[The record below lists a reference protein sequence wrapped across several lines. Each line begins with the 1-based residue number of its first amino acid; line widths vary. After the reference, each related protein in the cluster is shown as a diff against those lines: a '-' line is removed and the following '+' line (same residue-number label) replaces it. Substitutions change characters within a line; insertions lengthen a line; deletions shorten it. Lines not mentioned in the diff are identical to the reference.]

1 MISQLNSKMNR
12 KYYYFFGIS
21 ILFFGIAQLFIFSTD
36 LRSED
41 ELHQQHFNM
50 KYGIFAINQPE
61 DLNFAGEEIPI
72 YSSEIWERIDK
83 ELLKNTYWQS
93 NTMLYFKKANK
104 YFPIIE
110 PILKE
115 YNIPDDF
122 KYLALIESG
131 LDNVVSPAGASGFWQ
146 ILKGTAREH
155 GLEVNSAIDERYNL
169 EKATVVACEYLQDA
183 YNKFGTWTMAAA
195 SYNMGKN
202 GVRRRIAKQESNNYY
217 NLHLNNE
224 TSRYVF
230 RIIAVKEILQNP
242 RKYGFMFREKDLYS
256 MPNYRTVDVDSTIA
270 DLTEFAKSQNI
281 KVEQIDFLNIDAESH
296 DFEVLESIDLSFYNV
311 QLICIEMFDSGIKM
325 NEDKF
330 KKYLSKY
337 DYHLIKIIGSNGF
350 FEYKN

>member
-21 ILFFGIAQLFIFSTD
+21 ILFFGIAQLFIFSAD
-36 LRSED
+36 LKSED

-115 YNIPDDF
+115 HNIPDDF

-242 RKYGFMFREKDLYS
+242 RKYGFMFRDKDMYT
-256 MPNYRTVDVDSTIA
+256 MPNYTTVEVDSTIVDLA
-270 DLTEFAKSQNI
+270 DFAKKNGINYKLLKQFNPWLRSTSLPDKSRRKYI
-281 KVEQIDFLNIDAESH
+281 LKIPTDTDLMVFEDFAVDT
-296 DFEVLESIDLSFYNV
+296 
-311 QLICIEMFDSGIKM
+311 DSVK
-325 NEDKF
+325 
-330 KKYLSKY
+330 
-337 DYHLIKIIGSNGF
+337 
-350 FEYKN
+350 

>member
-12 KYYYFFGIS
+12 KYYYFLGTS
-21 ILFFGIAQLFIFSTD
+21 ILFFGIAQLFIFSAD
-36 LRSED
+36 LKSED

-110 PILKE
+110 PILE
-115 YNIPDDF
+115 EHNIPDDF

-256 MPNYRTVDVDSTIA
+256 MPNYTTVEVDSTIVDLA
-270 DLTEFAKSQNI
+270 DFAKKNGINYKLLKQFNPWLRSTSLPDKSRRKYI
-281 KVEQIDFLNIDAESH
+281 LKIPTDTDLMVFEDFAVDT
-296 DFEVLESIDLSFYNV
+296 
-311 QLICIEMFDSGIKM
+311 DSVK
-325 NEDKF
+325 
-330 KKYLSKY
+330 
-337 DYHLIKIIGSNGF
+337 
-350 FEYKN
+350 

>member
-21 ILFFGIAQLFIFSTD
+21 ILFFGIARLFIFSAD
-36 LRSED
+36 LKSED

-256 MPNYRTVDVDSTIA
+256 MPNYTTVEVDSTIVDLA
-270 DLTEFAKSQNI
+270 DFAKKNGINYKLLKQFNPWLRSTSLPDKSRRKYI
-281 KVEQIDFLNIDAESH
+281 LKIPTDTDLMVFEDFAVDT
-296 DFEVLESIDLSFYNV
+296 
-311 QLICIEMFDSGIKM
+311 DSVK
-325 NEDKF
+325 
-330 KKYLSKY
+330 
-337 DYHLIKIIGSNGF
+337 
-350 FEYKN
+350 

>member
-1 MISQLNSKMNR
+1 MNR

-21 ILFFGIAQLFIFSTD
+21 ILFFGIARLFIFSAD
-36 LRSED
+36 LKSED

-110 PILKE
+110 PILKK

-256 MPNYRTVDVDSTIA
+256 MPNYTTVEVDSTIVDLA
-270 DLTEFAKSQNI
+270 DFAKKNGINYKLLKQFNPWLRSTSLPDKSRRKYI
-281 KVEQIDFLNIDAESH
+281 LKIPTDTDLMVFEDFAVDT
-296 DFEVLESIDLSFYNV
+296 
-311 QLICIEMFDSGIKM
+311 DSVK
-325 NEDKF
+325 
-330 KKYLSKY
+330 
-337 DYHLIKIIGSNGF
+337 
-350 FEYKN
+350 